1 MTDQRPSGYRGA
13 LPTRNDTIARPWV
26 LAVVGIFV
34 LMFVLAFLGFPSSL
48 FPAPSG
54 SPNPSFSLSPSTS
67 AAPSASGASA
77 SEAASASEQAS
88 ASEAASASVE
98 ASASEAVA
106 LADGIA
112 RGGLMSRSTGPIDT
126 CSRLSRVDLTPWL
139 SESRTELR
147 DPKAK
152 GCRIPSVAARTGRS
166 PQDQQVESRGWRAPG
181 MA

>member
-67 AAPSASGASA
+67 AAPSASGGASA
-77 SEAASASEQAS
+77 SEEPSASGGASASEEAS
-88 ASEAASASVE
+88 VSEA
-98 ASASEAVA
+98 
-106 LADGIA
+106 
-112 RGGLMSRSTGPIDT
+112 
-126 CSRLSRVDLTPWL
+126 
-139 SESRTELR
+139 ESPSPTE
-147 DPKAK
+147 
-152 GCRIPSVAARTGRS
+152 
-166 PQDQQVESRGWRAPG
+166 
-181 MA
+181 